1 MNGAKNL
8 RAPGESRTSRGFDI
22 LIPAILALIFL
33 GGSLGIFFLVRPP
46 PEQDIRVTAVIKAI
60 ANDSEFWEVVKTGM
74 RAGANEFGLRL
85 DIQGAGVESDV
96 DGQIRIIEN
105 ILRDDPPTV
114 LILAATDFIRLAP
127 LVEEAVSA
135 GVKVITMD
143 SGVDS
148 PLPRTFVAT
157 NNVEGGEKVALE
169 MIRVLEPGRK
179 LAIVSH
185 VPGTTTAIDR
195 ERGVR
200 EVLEKDGRYPV
211 VGTWFTNNFADRAYA
226 VTGEILREHPDL
238 GGILTMN
245 EISTIG
251 VAQALLDSGAAGKI
265 RLAGIDNP
273 LGKINLIEE
282 GIIDAVVIQK
292 PFNMGYLAVRAARDA
307 AGNRRLP
314 PFIDTGSVLITVE
327 NLYEPEN
334 QKLLFPFVE

>member
-22 LIPAILALIFL
+22 LIPAILTLIFL

-105 ILRDDPPTV
+105 ILRNDPPTV

-157 NNVEGGEKVALE
+157 NNVEGGK
-169 MIRVLEPGRK
+169 GRPRNDPR
-179 LAIVSH
+179 
-185 VPGTTTAIDR
+185 PGTGPEAGHRQPCPGDDHR
-195 ERGVR
+195 HRPGAGGSGGFG
-200 EVLEKDGRYPV
+200 KGRP
-211 VGTWFTNNFADRAYA
+211 
-226 VTGEILREHPDL
+226 L
-238 GGILTMN
+238 
-245 EISTIG
+245 
-251 VAQALLDSGAAGKI
+251 SGSGH
-265 RLAGIDNP
+265 L
-273 LGKINLIEE
+273 
-282 GIIDAVVIQK
+282 VYQ
-292 PFNMGYLAVRAARDA
+292 
-307 AGNRRLP
+307 
-314 PFIDTGSVLITVE
+314 
-327 NLYEPEN
+327 
-334 QKLLFPFVE
+334 